1 MRHAEHLDRFLRL
14 DMLLHLTRIDRDT
27 AYRGIREGTFT
38 KQVKIR
44 AIRLS
49 GASDDQS
56 VH

>member
-1 MRHAEHLDRFLRL
+1 MRHVEHLDRFLRL

-44 AIRLS
+44 AIRLP
-49 GASDDQS
+49 GASDAQS